1 MEIMKPERFAW
12 LLPDGFDE
20 TLPWPYA
27 MIAAKARRGGGYLL
41 PGPWRRVVNDADPSR
56 EPVVYYVFP
65 AARDC

>member
-1 MEIMKPERFAW
+1 
-12 LLPDGFDE
+12 
-20 TLPWPYA
+20 